1 MALRDMSSRPWTAG
15 AVVTFI
21 VAMLAAAL
29 GVSSAGT
36 AVARQGTI
44 GGPVAAGP
52 AGWAA
57 VVTHAT
63 IAPAS
68 DTTVAAPSRTDA
80 DDPGHVGAPAAATE
94 LVGAGHPGAVGT
106 VGTAGEV
113 HAGSD
118 AAASLWSRAPPVTDA
133 QSA

>member
-1 MALRDMSSRPWTAG
+1 MALRDMASRPWTAG

-36 AVARQGTI
+36 SVARPGTL

-52 AGWAA
+52 ADGSA

-63 IAPAS
+63 SAPAA

-80 DDPGHVGAPAAATE
+80 DDPGHLVTPAAVTDPVGAS
-94 LVGAGHPGAVGT
+94 LPGAVST
-106 VGTAGEV
+106 VGAAGQV
-113 HAGSD
+113 HVGSD
-118 AAASLWSRAPPVTDA
+118 AAAALWSRAPPVTDA